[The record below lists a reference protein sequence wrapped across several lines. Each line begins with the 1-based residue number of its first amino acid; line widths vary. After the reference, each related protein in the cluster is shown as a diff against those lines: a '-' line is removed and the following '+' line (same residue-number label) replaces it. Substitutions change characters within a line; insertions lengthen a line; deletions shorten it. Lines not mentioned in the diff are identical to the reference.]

1 VLQPSRTTSRIAC
14 GMVLWIGEQVILAE
28 ARGDAG
34 HLARYDII
42 APQSP
47 EDDGV
52 CPFPRVNSSSLS
64 IGPWSGFA

>member
-1 VLQPSRTTSRIAC
+1 
-14 GMVLWIGEQVILAE
+14 MVLWIGEQVILAE

-42 APQSP
+42 VARSP

-52 CPFPRVNSSSLS
+52 LS
-64 IGPWSGFA
+64 IP